1 MIDVEIKENKVES
14 KVYHALIFIESL
26 RNVKEQER
34 GIEYFFSYEVNKI
47 NFFFD
52 ITNLII

>member
-47 NFFFD
+47 NFFL
-52 ITNLII
+52 T